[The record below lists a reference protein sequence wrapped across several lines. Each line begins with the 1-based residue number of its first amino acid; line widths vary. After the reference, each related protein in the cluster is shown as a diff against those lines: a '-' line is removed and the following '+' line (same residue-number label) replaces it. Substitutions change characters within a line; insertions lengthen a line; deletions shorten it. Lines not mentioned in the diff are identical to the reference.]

1 MKRVCLITAACLFGV
16 LVFCGL
22 AHACDGGADFAHLPV
37 PRIVALAVADR
48 DFFAKST
55 LDGRD
60 WLYDVERIG
69 VGIIGIVLIEPM
81 GIEMTYVF
89 DVAANGMQLLSSA
102 SIHGKSERTARMSE
116 SIRVSDAVKLAR
128 LAVEKETSSLRDGML
143 QLRYGCCQSTE

>member
-1 MKRVCLITAACLFGV
+1 MEGRGYRASLSSRLRTKRAEIRGQIRV
-16 LVFCGL
+16 
-22 AHACDGGADFAHLPV
+22 
-37 PRIVALAVADR
+37 
-48 DFFAKST
+48 

-60 WLYDVERIG
+60 WLYDVERMG

-116 SIRVSDAVKLAR
+116 SIRVSAAVKLAR
-128 LAVEKETSSLRDGML
+128 LAVEKETSPLRDGML